1 MNDFY
6 SAYAHILLFSCK
18 GCNKPLPIQV
28 MSAAR
33 NLETID
39 ADTFDVQCECGW
51 TKEFLG
57 VEAIRHWVTEWEAK
71 SAIENPSQRMA
82 ADQ

>member
-6 SAYAHILLFSCK
+6 LPYANILLFSCP

-39 ADTFDVQCECGW
+39 ADTCDVQCECGW

-57 VEAIRHWVTEWEAK
+57 RK
-71 SAIENPSQRMA
+71 
-82 ADQ
+82 DQGVNYLVNFRVSEIHLTVRTA

>member
-6 SAYAHILLFSCK
+6 LPYANILLFSCP

-39 ADTFDVQCECGW
+39 ADTCDVQCECGW

-71 SAIENPSQRMA
+71 ITIENPSQQMA

>member
-1 MNDFY
+1 MNDFNLL
-6 SAYAHILLFSCK
+6 YAHIILFACKSC
-18 GCNKPLPIQV
+18 NNPLPISV

-33 NLETID
+33 NLEIID

-71 SAIENPSQRMA
+71 STFENPTQQME

>member
-1 MNDFY
+1 
-6 SAYAHILLFSCK
+6 
-18 GCNKPLPIQV
+18 
-28 MSAAR
+28 MSGAR

-39 ADTFDVQCECGW
+39 ADTFAVQCECGW
-51 TKEFLG
+51 TKEILG

-71 SAIENPSQRMA
+71 STNENPIQQMA